1 VPLETEPEVDVSV
14 LGLSLDTLPEPA
26 APVPLE
32 TEPEVDVSVLGLS
45 LGMLPEPAAPPLG
58 AAVDGL
64 LTPGEVVVDEPV
76 VGEALGLLLLTA
88 AWACRLHRSKSSCV
102 GDADCPCATLPTAS
116 KLPAEINAATY
127 LTVIIW
133 SSSVGS

>member
-1 VPLETEPEVDVSV
+1 VDVSV
-14 LGLSLDTLPEPA
+14 LGLSLDTLPEPE
-26 APVPLE
+26 APAPLE
-32 TEPEVDVSVLGLS
+32 TEPEVEVSVLGLS
-45 LGMLPEPAAPPLG
+45 LDMLPEPVAPPLEVDGPTLG